1 MAGARETRDD
11 DSDSWRILES
21 ALDAVVS
28 IDREGR
34 IVRWNPQAERIFGW
48 SAAEVVGKLMR
59 ETIVP
64 PHYRQRHQRGF
75 ERYLATGVPHI
86 LGQRTEV
93 QGLHRDGREFPV
105 ELSIVE
111 LASAGAERFSAFI
124 RDLSRERA
132 TEAQLDRAQRERRS
146 LAESV
151 GRMQP
156 GATVEQ
162 TAAGVCAAVRGSIG
176 ADLVAVMLFEPGGT
190 LRPLASSAAEEQPL
204 RSHGMSPARAAHLIE
219 RTRAGPWIE
228 LPAEAASPYGEGEY
242 WSACTAYAPILA
254 DDGSAVGLLLAAS
267 IAPGYR
273 ERVTG
278 WLPLVSDFAGVAS
291 ALLTPHL
298 RAGRVAADE
307 RDRLEAIIAEHQFV
321 SVFQPIVEMESR
333 RTTGYEAL
341 TRFGDEPPSIVF
353 ARAAAIGLGVELELA
368 CLQSSL
374 DAGAS
379 LPASSWL
386 SLNVSPELVT
396 TRTSLHDLVEHSARD
411 LILELTERMPITDYE
426 GMRTSIQSLGP
437 SVQLAIDDAGAGYAS
452 LRHIIEL
459 RPSVV
464 KLDIGVIRGVDADP
478 VRQAMVAGM
487 VHFANEIGCTLVG
500 EGVET
505 IDEAQTLTEL
515 GVRMGQGFLFA
526 RPAPVAELLAD
537 LA

>member
-1 MAGARETRDD
+1 LSAPRASPEDGSE
-11 DSDSWRILES
+11 SWRILES

-28 IDREGR
+28 IDHDGR

-48 SAAEVVGKLMR
+48 SAAEVSGKLIR
-59 ETIVP
+59 DTIVP
-64 PHYRQRHQRGF
+64 PRYRSRHQRGF

-86 LGQRTEV
+86 LGQRVEL

-111 LASAGAERFSAFI
+111 LASEGAERFTAFI

-132 TEAQLDRAQRERRS
+132 TEAKLDLALRERRS

-151 GRMQP
+151 GRMQA
-156 GATVEQ
+156 GATVEE
-162 TAAGVCAAVRGSIG
+162 TAEGICATVRSSIS
-176 ADLVAVMLFEPGGT
+176 ADLVAIMLVEPTGS
-190 LRPLASSAAEEQPL
+190 LRTLASNSAEGPVPL
-204 RSHGMSPARAAHLIE
+204 ISHEMPTARATHLIE
-219 RTRAGPWIE
+219 RTRAGPWVE
-228 LPAEAASPYGEGEY
+228 LPSEETLPGGNGDLR
-242 WSACTAYAPILA
+242 SACTAYARIHN
-254 DDGSAVGLLLAAS
+254 DDGDMVGVLLAAS
-267 IAPGYR
+267 SGPGYR

-298 RAGRVAADE
+298 RAGRVEADE
-307 RDRLEAIIAEHQFV
+307 RDRLESIIAEHQFT
-321 SVFQPIVEMESR
+321 SVFQPILEMGTR
-333 RTTGYEAL
+333 KITGYEAL
-341 TRFGDEPPSIVF
+341 TRFGDEPANVVF

-368 CLQSSL
+368 CLRSSL
-374 DAGAS
+374 EAGLD

-396 TRTSLHDLVEHSARD
+396 SGSLRELVEHSDRD
-411 LILELTERMPITDYE
+411 LIFEITERMPITDYPA
-426 GMRTSIQSLGP
+426 MRARIEELGP

-478 VRQAMVAGM
+478 VRQAMVAGI
-487 VHFANEIGCTLVG
+487 VHFANEIGCLLVG

-505 IDEAQTLTEL
+505 MEEAKTLTDL
-515 GVRMGQGFLFA
+515 GVTMGQGFLFA
-526 RPAPVAELLAD
+526 RPALVAELLAS
-537 LA
+537 

>member
-1 MAGARETRDD
+1 LATPGTPREA

-28 IDREGR
+28 IDQEGR

-48 SAAEVVGKLMR
+48 SAAEVTGKLMR

-111 LASAGAERFSAFI
+111 LASEGAERFSAFI

-156 GATVEQ
+156 GATAEQ
-162 TAAGVCAAVRGSIG
+162 TADGVCAAVRGSID
-176 ADLVAVMLFEPGGT
+176 ADIVAVMLFEPDGT
-190 LRPLASSAAEEQPL
+190 LRTLAFSAAEGQSSLISDEI
-204 RSHGMSPARAAHLIE
+204 SPARAAHLIE
-219 RTRAGPWIE
+219 RTRVGPWIE
-228 LPAEAASPYGEGEY
+228 LPGENVALGEY
-242 WSACTAYAPILA
+242 WAACTAYAPLLT

-267 IAPGYR
+267 TAPGYR

-291 ALLTPHL
+291 ALLTPEL

-307 RDRLEAIIAEHQFV
+307 RDRLEAIIAEHRFV
-321 SVFQPIVEMESR
+321 SVFQPIVDMESR
-333 RTTGYEAL
+333 HITGYEAL
-341 TRFGDEPPSIVF
+341 TRFVDDSPNVVF
-353 ARAAAIGLGVELELA
+353 ARASAIGLGVELELA
-368 CLQSSL
+368 CLKSSL
-374 DAGAS
+374 SAGAS

-396 TRTSLHDLVEHSARD
+396 TRSSLRDLVEANGRD
-411 LILELTERMPITDYE
+411 IILELTERMPITDYE
-426 GMRTSIQSLGP
+426 GMRAAIESLGP

-464 KLDIGVIRGVDADP
+464 KLDIGLIRGVDADP

-487 VHFANEIGCTLVG
+487 VHFANEIGCMLVG

-505 IDEAQTLTEL
+505 AEEAQALTEL

-526 RPAPVAELLAD
+526 HPAPVAELLARMH
-537 LA
+537 

>member
-1 MAGARETRDD
+1 MAGARVPCEE

-48 SAAEVVGKLMR
+48 TAAEVSGKLMR

-111 LASAGAERFSAFI
+111 LASAGAELFSAFI

-156 GATVEQ
+156 GSSVEQ
-162 TAAGVCAAVRGSIG
+162 TAEGVCAAVRGSID
-176 ADLVAVMLFEPGGT
+176 ADLVAVMLFGPRGT
-190 LRPLASSAAEEQPL
+190 LRPLASSAAEGQSSL
-204 RSHGMSPARAAHLIE
+204 ISHEMSPARAAHLIE
-219 RTRAGPWIE
+219 RTRVGPWIE
-228 LPAEAASPYGEGEY
+228 LPGERVAPGEH
-242 WSACTAYAPILA
+242 WSACTAYAPILT

-267 IAPGYR
+267 TAPGYR

-321 SVFQPIVEMESR
+321 SVFQPIVEMASR
-333 RTTGYEAL
+333 RITGYEAL
-341 TRFGDEPPSIVF
+341 TRFGDEPPGVVF

-368 CLQSSL
+368 CLKSSL

-386 SLNVSPELVT
+386 SLNVSPELLT
-396 TRTSLHDLVEHSARD
+396 TRTSLHDLVEHSTRD
-411 LILELTERMPITDYE
+411 LIFEITERMPITDYE
-426 GMRTSIQSLGP
+426 GMRTAIQTLGP

-505 IDEAQTLTEL
+505 LDEAQTLTEL

-526 RPAPVAELLAD
+526 RPAPVAELLANGH
-537 LA
+537 

>member
-1 MAGARETRDD
+1 MATPGTPHEA

-28 IDREGR
+28 IDKEGR

-48 SAAEVVGKLMR
+48 SAAEVTGKLMR

-75 ERYLATGVPHI
+75 ERYLTTGVAHI

-111 LASAGAERFSAFI
+111 LASGAERFSAFI

-162 TAAGVCAAVRGSIG
+162 TADGVCAAVRASID
-176 ADLVAVMLFEPGGT
+176 ADIVAVMLFEPDGT
-190 LRPLASSAAEEQPL
+190 LRTLASSAAEGQESL
-204 RSHGMSPARAAHLIE
+204 ISDEISPARAAHLIE
-219 RTRAGPWIE
+219 RTRVGPWIE
-228 LPAEAASPYGEGEY
+228 LPGENVELSEY
-242 WSACTAYAPILA
+242 WSACSAYAPIMT
-254 DDGSAVGLLLAAS
+254 DDGGAVGLLLAAS
-267 IAPGYR
+267 TAPGYR

-291 ALLTPHL
+291 ALLTPEL

-307 RDRLEAIIAEHQFV
+307 RDRLEAIIEEHQFV

-333 RTTGYEAL
+333 HITGYEAL
-341 TRFGDEPPSIVF
+341 TRFGDDSPNVVF

-368 CLQSSL
+368 CLRSSL
-374 DAGAS
+374 EAGAG
-379 LPASSWL
+379 LPETSWL

-396 TRTSLHDLVEHSARD
+396 NRSSLRELIEQNGRD
-411 LILELTERMPITDYE
+411 LIFEITERMPITDYE
-426 GMRTSIQSLGP
+426 GMRAAIESLGP
-437 SVQLAIDDAGAGYAS
+437 SVQLAIDDAGAGFAS

-464 KLDIGVIRGVDADP
+464 KLDIGLIRGVDADP

-487 VHFANEIGCTLVG
+487 VHFANEIGCMLVA

-505 IDEAQTLTEL
+505 ADEAQTLTEL

-526 RPAPVAELLAD
+526 HPASVAELLAGTP
-537 LA
+537 

>member
-1 MAGARETRDD
+1 MASPGTPHED

-48 SAAEVVGKLMR
+48 SAADVVGKLLR

-86 LGQRTEV
+86 LGGRTEV

-132 TEAQLDRAQRERRS
+132 TEALLDRAQRERRS

-156 GATVEQ
+156 GTTVEQ
-162 TAAGVCAAVRGSIG
+162 TAEGVCSAVRSSID
-176 ADLVAVMLFEPGGT
+176 ADLVAVMLFDPSGT
-190 LRPLASSAAEEQPL
+190 LRPLASSAAEGQSSL
-204 RSHGMSPARAAHLIE
+204 IAHDMSPARAAHLIE
-219 RTRAGPWIE
+219 RTGVGPWIE
-228 LPAEAASPYGEGEY
+228 LPGERATPGEH
-242 WSACTAYAPILA
+242 WSACTAYAPILT

-267 IAPGYR
+267 TAPGYR

-307 RDRLEAIIAEHQFV
+307 RDRLETIIAEHQYV
-321 SVFQPIVEMESR
+321 SVFQPIVDMGSR
-333 RTTGYEAL
+333 SVMGYEAL
-341 TRFGDEPPSIVF
+341 TRFGDEPPNVVF
-353 ARAAAIGLGVELELA
+353 TRAAAIGLGVELELA
-368 CLQSSL
+368 CLRSSL
-374 DAGAS
+374 DAGAG
-379 LPASSWL
+379 LPATSWL

-396 TRTSLHDLVEHSARD
+396 SRSSLRD
-411 LILELTERMPITDYE
+411 LIAHNGRDLIFEITERMPITDYQ
-426 GMRTSIQSLGP
+426 GMREAIESLGP

-459 RPSVV
+459 RPTVV
-464 KLDIGVIRGVDADP
+464 KLDIGLIRGVDADP
-478 VRQAMVAGM
+478 ARQAMVAGM
-487 VHFANEIGCTLVG
+487 VHFANEVGCTLVA

-505 IDEAQTLTEL
+505 VDEAQALTEL

-526 RPAPVAELLAD
+526 RPAPVAELLAGMP
-537 LA
+537 

>member
-1 MAGARETRDD
+1 MASPGTPHED

-48 SAAEVVGKLMR
+48 SAADVVGKLLR

-86 LGQRTEV
+86 LGGRTEV

-132 TEAQLDRAQRERRS
+132 TEALLDRAQRERRS

-151 GRMQP
+151 GRMRP
-156 GATVEQ
+156 GTTVEQ
-162 TAAGVCAAVRGSIG
+162 TAEGVCSAVRSSID
-176 ADLVAVMLFEPGGT
+176 ADLVAVMLFDPSGT
-190 LRPLASSAAEEQPL
+190 LRPLASSAAEGQSSL
-204 RSHGMSPARAAHLIE
+204 IAHDMSPARAAHLIE
-219 RTRAGPWIE
+219 RTGVGPWIE
-228 LPAEAASPYGEGEY
+228 LPGERATPGEH
-242 WSACTAYAPILA
+242 WSACTAYAPILT

-267 IAPGYR
+267 TAPGYR

-307 RDRLEAIIAEHQFV
+307 RDRLETIIAEHQYV
-321 SVFQPIVEMESR
+321 SVFQPIVDMGSR
-333 RTTGYEAL
+333 SVTGYEAL
-341 TRFGDEPPSIVF
+341 TRFGDEPPNVVF
-353 ARAAAIGLGVELELA
+353 TRAAAIGLGVELELA
-368 CLQSSL
+368 CLRSSL
-374 DAGAS
+374 DAGAG
-379 LPASSWL
+379 LPATSWL

-396 TRTSLHDLVEHSARD
+396 SRSSLRD
-411 LILELTERMPITDYE
+411 LIAHNGRDLIFEITERMPITDYQ
-426 GMRTSIQSLGP
+426 GMREAIESLGP
-437 SVQLAIDDAGAGYAS
+437 TVQLAIDDAGAGYAS

-459 RPSVV
+459 RPTVV
-464 KLDIGVIRGVDADP
+464 KLDIGLIRGVDADP
-478 VRQAMVAGM
+478 ARQAMVAGM
-487 VHFANEIGCTLVG
+487 VHFANEVGCTLVA

-505 IDEAQTLTEL
+505 VDEAQALTEL

-526 RPAPVAELLAD
+526 RPAPVAELLAGMP
-537 LA
+537 

>member
-1 MAGARETRDD
+1 VGPGEPRED

-48 SAAEVVGKLMR
+48 SAAEAVGKLMR

-64 PHYRQRHQRGF
+64 PQYRQRHQRGF

-86 LGQRTEV
+86 LGQRIEV
-93 QGLHRDGREFPV
+93 LAVHRDGRDFPV

-111 LASAGAERFSAFI
+111 LASAGRERFSAFI

-132 TEAQLDRAQRERRS
+132 TEAQLDRARRERRS

-162 TAAGVCAAVRGSIG
+162 TAEGICAAVRTSIN
-176 ADLVAVMLFEPGGT
+176 ADLVAVMLFEPGGI
-190 LRPLASSAAEEQPL
+190 LRPLAFSAADGQLSLIWQE
-204 RSHGMSPARAAHLIE
+204 MSPAWAAHLIE

-228 LPAEAASPYGEGEY
+228 LPGEASSPYGDGER
-242 WSACTAYAPILA
+242 WSACTAYAPIPT

-267 IAPGYR
+267 TGPGNR
-273 ERVTG
+273 DRVTG

-307 RDRLEAIIAEHQFV
+307 RGRLEAIIAEHQFV
-321 SVFQPIVEMESR
+321 SVFQPIVELESR
-333 RTTGYEAL
+333 RITGYEAL
-341 TRFGDEPPSIVF
+341 TRFGDEPPNVVF

-374 DAGAS
+374 DAGAG

-386 SLNVSPELVT
+386 SLNVSPDLVASHS
-396 TRTSLHDLVEHSARD
+396 RLRDLVEHTARD
-411 LILELTERMPITDYE
+411 LEITERMQITDYE
-426 GMRTSIQSLGP
+426 GMRTAIQSLGP

-452 LRHIIEL
+452 LQHIIEL

-478 VRQAMVAGM
+478 VRQAMVAGI

-505 IDEAQTLTEL
+505 LDEARTLTEL
-515 GVRMGQGFLFA
+515 GVPMGQGFLFA

-537 LA
+537 LH

>member
-1 MAGARETRDD
+1 MSGVSSEP

-21 ALDAVVS
+21 ALDAVIS
-28 IDREGR
+28 IDRDGL
-34 IVRWNPQAERIFGW
+34 IVRWNAQAERIFGW
-48 SAAEVVGKLMR
+48 SAAEATGRLMR

-64 PHYRQRHQRGF
+64 PHFRLRHQRGF

-86 LGQRTEV
+86 LGQRVEV

-105 ELSIVE
+105 ELAIVE
-111 LASAGAERFSAFI
+111 LASDGSERFTAFI

-132 TEAQLDRAQRERRS
+132 TEAQLDLAQRERRS
-146 LAESV
+146 LVESV

-156 GATVEQ
+156 GATVEE
-162 TAAGVCAAVRGSIG
+162 TAAGVCAVVRTSIG
-176 ADLVAVMLFEPGGT
+176 ADLVAVMLIDPGGT
-190 LRPLASSAAEEQPL
+190 LRTLASSAAEGGLAPIMAREMP
-204 RSHGMSPARAAHLIE
+204 PARAAHVID

-228 LPAEAASPYGEGEY
+228 LPSSEVAFLGGGSEH
-242 WSACTAYAPILA
+242 WTACTAYASIHA
-254 DDGSAVGLLLAAS
+254 DGGTVGVLLAAS
-267 IAPGYR
+267 FGPGYR

-307 RDRLEAIIAEHQFV
+307 RDRLEAIIADRQFV
-321 SVFQPIVEMESR
+321 SVFQPIVEMKSR
-333 RTTGYEAL
+333 EVTGYEAL
-341 TRFGDEPPSIVF
+341 TRFGDEPPSVVF

-368 CLQSSL
+368 CLRSSI
-374 DAGAS
+374 DAGAG
-379 LPASSWL
+379 LPKSSWL

-396 TRTSLHDLVEHSARD
+396 TGSRLRELVAGSERN
-411 LILELTERMPITDYE
+411 LIFELTERMAITDYE
-426 GMRTSIQSLGP
+426 VMRAAIQSLGP

-464 KLDIGVIRGVDADP
+464 KLDIGLIRGCDADP
-478 VRQAMVAGM
+478 IRQAMIAGI

-505 IDEAQTLTEL
+505 PEEAETLTEL
-515 GVRMGQGFLFA
+515 GVRMGQGYLFA
-526 RPAPVAELLAD
+526 RPAPVQELVGQPH
-537 LA
+537 

>member
-1 MAGARETRDD
+1 MAVPEALPED

-28 IDREGR
+28 IDRDGL

-48 SAAEVVGKLMR
+48 SAEEVRGQLMR

-64 PHYRQRHQRGF
+64 PRYRLRHQRGF
-75 ERYLATGVPHI
+75 ERYLATGVAHI
-86 LGQRTEV
+86 LGLRTEV

-111 LASAGAERFSAFI
+111 LGSGGVERFTAFI
-124 RDLSRERA
+124 RDLTRERA

-156 GATVEQ
+156 GTTVEQ
-162 TAAGVCAAVRGSIG
+162 TAEGICSTVRGSID
-176 ADLVAVMLFEPGGT
+176 ADLVAVIVFEPPGPLRT
-190 LRPLASSAAEEQPL
+190 LAFDAAEGQSPL
-204 RSHGMSPARAAHLIE
+204 ITHEISPARAAHLIE

-228 LPAEAASPYGEGEY
+228 LPGEVASPGGGKHRT
-242 WSACTAYAPILA
+242 AGTAYAPIHT
-254 DDGSAVGLLLAAS
+254 DDGSTVGVLLAAS
-267 IAPGYR
+267 TGPGYR

-307 RDRLEAIIAEHQFV
+307 RDRLESIIAQRRFL

-333 RTTGYEAL
+333 DVAGYEAL
-341 TRFGDEPPSIVF
+341 TRFGDELPSVVF

-368 CLQSSL
+368 CLASSL
-374 DAGAS
+374 EASVS

-396 TRTSLHDLVEHSARD
+396 SGSTLRELVANSQRN
-411 LILELTERMPITDYE
+411 LIFELTERMPITDYTE
-426 GMRTSIQSLGP
+426 MRTAIQGLGP

-464 KLDIGVIRGVDADP
+464 KLDIGLIRGVDADP
-478 VRQAMVAGM
+478 IRQAMVAGI
-487 VHFANEIGCTLVG
+487 VHFATEIGCTLVG

-505 IDEAQTLTEL
+505 VEEAKTLTDL
-515 GVRMGQGFLFA
+515 GVRMGQGYLFA
-526 RPAPVAELLAD
+526 RPAPALELLSAHS
-537 LA
+537 

>member
-1 MAGARETRDD
+1 MASPGTPHED

-48 SAAEVVGKLMR
+48 SAADVVGKLLR

-86 LGQRTEV
+86 LGGRTEV

-132 TEAQLDRAQRERRS
+132 TEALLDRAQRERRS

-156 GATVEQ
+156 GTTVEQ
-162 TAAGVCAAVRGSIG
+162 TAEGVCSAVRSSID
-176 ADLVAVMLFEPGGT
+176 ADLVAVMLFDPSGT
-190 LRPLASSAAEEQPL
+190 LRPLASSAAEGQSSL
-204 RSHGMSPARAAHLIE
+204 IAHDMSPARAAHLIE
-219 RTRAGPWIE
+219 RTGVGPWIE
-228 LPAEAASPYGEGEY
+228 LPGERATPGEH
-242 WSACTAYAPILA
+242 WSACTAYAPILT

-267 IAPGYR
+267 TAPGYR

-307 RDRLEAIIAEHQFV
+307 RDRLETIIAEHQFV
-321 SVFQPIVEMESR
+321 SVFQPIVDMGSR
-333 RTTGYEAL
+333 SVTGYEAL
-341 TRFGDEPPSIVF
+341 TRFGDEPPNVVF
-353 ARAAAIGLGVELELA
+353 TRAAAIGLGVELELA
-368 CLQSSL
+368 CLRSSL
-374 DAGAS
+374 DAGAG
-379 LPASSWL
+379 LPATSWL

-396 TRTSLHDLVEHSARD
+396 SRSSLRD
-411 LILELTERMPITDYE
+411 LIAHNGRDLIFEITERMPITDYQ
-426 GMRTSIQSLGP
+426 GMREAIESLGP

-459 RPSVV
+459 RPTVV
-464 KLDIGVIRGVDADP
+464 KLDIGLIRGVDADP
-478 VRQAMVAGM
+478 ARQAMVAGM
-487 VHFANEIGCTLVG
+487 VHFANEVGCTLVA

-505 IDEAQTLTEL
+505 IDEAQALTEL

-526 RPAPVAELLAD
+526 RPAPVAELLAGMP
-537 LA
+537 

>member
-1 MAGARETRDD
+1 M
-11 DSDSWRILES
+11 
-21 ALDAVVS
+21 
-28 IDREGR
+28 
-34 IVRWNPQAERIFGW
+34 RWNPQAERIFGW
-48 SAAEVVGKLMR
+48 SAAEVTGKLMR

-64 PHYRQRHQRGF
+64 PHYRQRHQRGY
-75 ERYLATGVPHI
+75 ERYLTTGVPHI

-111 LASAGAERFSAFI
+111 LASEGAERFSAFI

-132 TEAQLDRAQRERRS
+132 TEAQLDRAHRERRS

-162 TAAGVCAAVRGSIG
+162 TADGVCVAVRSSID
-176 ADLVAVMLFEPGGT
+176 ADIVAVMLFEPDGT
-190 LRPLASSAAEEQPL
+190 LRTLASSAAEGQASLISDEI
-204 RSHGMSPARAAHLIE
+204 SPARAAHLIE
-219 RTRAGPWIE
+219 RTRVGPWIE
-228 LPAEAASPYGEGEY
+228 LPGENVALSEY
-242 WSACTAYAPILA
+242 WSTCSAYAPILT
-254 DDGSAVGLLLAAS
+254 DDGGAVGLLLAAS
-267 IAPGYR
+267 TAPGYR

-291 ALLTPHL
+291 ALLTPNL

-307 RDRLEAIIAEHQFV
+307 RDRLESIIAERQFV

-333 RTTGYEAL
+333 KVTGYEAL
-341 TRFGDEPPSIVF
+341 TRFGDDSPPNVVF

-368 CLQSSL
+368 CLRSSL
-374 DAGAS
+374 DAGVG
-379 LPASSWL
+379 LPATSWL

-396 TRTSLHDLVEHSARD
+396 NRSSLRDLVQHNGRD
-411 LILELTERMPITDYE
+411 LIFEITERMPITDYA
-426 GMRTSIQSLGP
+426 GMRAAIESLGP

-464 KLDIGVIRGVDADP
+464 KLDIGLIRGVDADP

-487 VHFANEIGCTLVG
+487 VHFATEIGCMLVA

-505 IDEAQTLTEL
+505 VDEAQALTEL

-526 RPAPVAELLAD
+526 RPAPVAELLAGMP
-537 LA
+537 